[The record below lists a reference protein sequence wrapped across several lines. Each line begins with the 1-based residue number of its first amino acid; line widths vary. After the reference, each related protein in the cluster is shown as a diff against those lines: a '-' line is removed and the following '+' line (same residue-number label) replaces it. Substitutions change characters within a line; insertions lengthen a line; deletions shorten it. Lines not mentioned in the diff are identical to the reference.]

1 MCGKEEDSKEGK
13 GSGGGSFSN
22 GLKIGISFITI
33 LICYFYNG
41 QMDGGI
47 FIQLAGLLLFLIGG
61 TIVAL
66 GALALGENF
75 TLSHH
80 PKGLVT
86 KGIFSKI
93 RHPMDYGGILLSIG
107 FAIFLLSLYGLI
119 MALVLV
125 APLHIYSIVIE
136 NGIMMEKYGNEY
148 RKYKERTLF

>member
-1 MCGKEEDSKEGK
+1 MCENEEDSSERKA
-13 GSGGGSFSN
+13 SDGGSFSN
-22 GLKIGISFITI
+22 GLKIGISFIAI
-33 LICYFYNG
+33 FICYFYDG

-47 FIQLAGLLLFLIGG
+47 FVQLAGLLLFLIGG
-61 TIVAL
+61 SIVAL
-66 GALALGENF
+66 GAFALGDNF

-107 FAIFLLSLYGLI
+107 FAIFFMSLYGLI

-125 APLHIYSIVIE
+125 TPLHIYSVLVE
-136 NGIMMEKYGNEY
+136 EGIMIEEYGENYEKY
-148 RKYKERTLF
+148 RRRSLL